1 MKNNEFAAIILKV
14 LVFVI
19 MLSALMFLLKG
30 VTSLSSDKKDFN
42 SLIFSSIVIIAY
54 LWFSLVDKKIKL
66 KTLNILKENF
76 SVLLL
81 KGYFIGLLVTA
92 ALFGFNYTILYSIFF
107 KVDGYYYKGDFREY
121 YGKAYKDNQSN
132 ILIMSICLTIV
143 MVFLWIRLSK
153 KRSI

>member
-1 MKNNEFAAIILKV
+1 M
-14 LVFVI
+14 FVI
-19 MLSALMFLLKG
+19 VLAALMFLLKG
-30 VTSLSSDKKDFN
+30 VISLSSDKKDFI

-54 LWFSLVDKKIKL
+54 IWFSLVDKRITL

-81 KGYFIGLLVTA
+81 KGYFIGLIVTA

-107 KVDGYYYKGDFREY
+107 KVDGYYYKGVFIEY
-121 YGKAYKDNQSN
+121 YGEEYKDNQSN
-132 ILIMSICLTIV
+132 ILLMSICLTIV